1 MDPEIDM
8 IGVGG
13 AGGFLASSLYRGGLR
28 PRIISR
34 GAALRQLQ
42 EVGLTII
49 SEDKRLI
56 YTPMNCSALDD
67 VRQFAPIVLLTTK
80 SYDLPA
86 LLDEIAQRVAADTLL
101 VTVQNGFAAYDSVNS
116 MYGPERSITGVLY
129 VGAHIVSP
137 GVIDVKPGV
146 AQLFLPTSH
155 RATLEP
161 LVYAL
166 ELAGVEAAL
175 VDDIER
181 RMWMKQIFLVPF
193 AIINAQT
200 RQPIGK
206 VREDLQA
213 RQRWGEIAS
222 EIAAIATACGIAMP
236 EDPAAASLA
245 VADRFDPQAD
255 SSFARDVWANRPHEA
270 DALFTPLLKR
280 AKEHDVPCPLLQEAF
295 AYYAKH

>member
-1 MDPEIDM
+1 M

-49 SEDKRLI
+49 SENKRLI

-80 SYDLPA
+80 SYDIPA
-86 LLDEIAQRVAADTLL
+86 LLDEIAPRVAADTLL
-101 VTVQNGFAAYDSVNS
+101 VTVQNGFAAYDSVSS
-116 MYGPERSITGVLY
+116 MYGPERSIMGVLY

-146 AQLFLPTSH
+146 AQLFLPATH
-155 RATLEP
+155 RPTLDP
-161 LVYAL
+161 VVNVL
-166 ELAGVEAAL
+166 EAGGTEAAL

-181 RMWMKQIFLVPF
+181 RMWMKQLFLVPF
-193 AIINAQT
+193 SIVNAEM
-200 RQPIGK
+200 RQPIGL
-206 VREDLQA
+206 VRETKE
-213 RQRWGEIAS
+213 R
-222 EIAAIATACGIAMP
+222 
-236 EDPAAASLA
+236 
-245 VADRFDPQAD
+245 
-255 SSFARDVWANRPHEA
+255 ANA
-270 DALFTPLLKR
+270 GKR
-280 AKEHDVPCPLLQEAF
+280 
-295 AYYAKH
+295 